1 MDIAIVLFDGFDD
14 LDAVGPFEVF
24 GHARAAGAS
33 LSVGFYTL
41 TPGSLVTSSHGMR
54 VEPDGTL
61 WDPEQSAGSTGEGAD
76 GPSERPHLVVV
87 PGGGWSSGADASVRA
102 EVERGDLP
110 EAVAGLY
117 REGSTVASVC
127 TGGMVLAGAGLIEGR
142 PAVTHDSALDELRDA
157 GAEVVEARVV
167 DDGDIVTAGGITAGL
182 DLALHLVR
190 REFGEDI
197 ADTVATEMEYQ
208 PQGTVYVA

>member
-1 MDIAIVLFDGFDD
+1 MEIAIVLFDGFDD

-41 TPGSLVTSSHGMR
+41 TQEAVVTSSHGMR

-61 WDPEQSAGSTGEGAD
+61 WNPEQSDRPNGMGAEG
-76 GPSERPHLVVV
+76 GPKRPDLVVV
-87 PGGGWSSGADASVRA
+87 PGGGWSSGADASVRT
-102 EVERGDLP
+102 EVERGHLP
-110 EAVAGLY
+110 ETVARLY
-117 REGSTVASVC
+117 RDGSIVASVC
-127 TGGMVLAGAGLIEGR
+127 TGGMVLAASGLTEGR
-142 PAVTHDSALDELRDA
+142 PAVTHHSALGDLREA

-167 DDGDIVTAGGITAGL
+167 DDGDIVTAGGITAGI

-190 REFGEDI
+190 REFGEEI
-197 ADTVATEMEYQ
+197 AETVATEMEYE
-208 PQGTVYVA
+208 PQGEAYVA